1 MRYKQPKEYLAKAKA
16 AESLIQAQ
24 HALTHADRGFE
35 FMMNALRL
43 NQGFD
48 TQLFEERSSL
58 PLIGIENVLRQAVE
72 QGLIVRRLGHVAPT
86 DRGRRHLNRL
96 IGMFIAERKS

>member
-1 MRYKQPKEYLAKAKA
+1 MRWKQPKRYMTEA
-16 AESLIQAQ
+16 AESNPVQEESSVDS
-24 HALTHADRGFE
+24 ADLPVE

-58 PLIGIENVLRQAVE
+58 PLIGIENALRQAVE
-72 QGLIVRRLGHVAPT
+72 QGLIVRRLGHLAPT

>member
-1 MRYKQPKEYLAKAKA
+1 MTEA
-16 AESLIQAQ
+16 AESNPVQEESSVDS
-24 HALTHADRGFE
+24 ADLPVE

-58 PLIGIENVLRQAVE
+58 PLIGIESALRQAVE

-96 IGMFIAERKS
+96 IGMFIAERKP